1 MVRHRVLIGFVFMPD
16 PQALQLALFSGGL
29 ALTASVLLLAFRR
42 TDQVERERT
51 GRRRMRRRLNRM
63 LRLPPD

>member
-1 MVRHRVLIGFVFMPD
+1 MLD
-16 PQALQLALFSGGL
+16 SQTLQLTLFCGDM
-29 ALTASVLLLAFRR
+29 ALTGSVMILAFSR
-42 TDQVERERT
+42 TDRAERERT

>member
-1 MVRHRVLIGFVFMPD
+1 MLDSQTMQLTLFCGGMVMTG
-16 PQALQLALFSGGL
+16 
-29 ALTASVLLLAFRR
+29 SVMILAFSR
-42 TDQVERERT
+42 TDRAERERT

>member
-1 MVRHRVLIGFVFMPD
+1 MPD